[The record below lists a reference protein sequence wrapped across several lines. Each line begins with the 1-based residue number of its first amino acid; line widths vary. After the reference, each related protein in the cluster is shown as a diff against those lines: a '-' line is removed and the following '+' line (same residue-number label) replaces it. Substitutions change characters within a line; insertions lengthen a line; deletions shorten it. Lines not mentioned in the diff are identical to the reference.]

1 MEKYIFT
8 KNDNM
13 WSIWCLSQD
22 ESVADNICNSSITSI
37 FGKQA
42 KSFLLNVSDD
52 KFTGSI
58 PVVFAKGEAG
68 PETFEPVQV
77 REWYTS
83 SYGDYNYNT
92 KTYYEKSQE
101 KAKHSIRVN
110 NKSVKTDYLEEM
122 VEIFTYLWDSPDEG
136 DKFEFYW
143 KVSEIK

>member
-8 KNDNM
+8 KNDNV
-13 WSIWCLSQD
+13 WSIWSLCQD
-22 ESVADNICNSSITSI
+22 KLVTDDICNSSITSI

-52 KFTGSI
+52 KFTDSV

-68 PETFEPVQV
+68 PETFKPVQV
-77 REWYTS
+77 QEWYMS
-83 SYGDYNYNT
+83 SYNEYNYT
-92 KTYYEKSQE
+92 LKTYYEKSQE
-101 KAKHSIRVN
+101 EAKHSIKVN
-110 NKSVKTDYLEEM
+110 NKSVKSNYLQEM